1 MHFQHLTY
9 WQDKAKN
16 SAIETRLFING
27 AYCDAADNATFETV
41 NPATQ
46 QTLANVARGKQRT
59 WTVQFRRRVRYLSAV
74 TGRRRLRRSARPCSI
89 SLPI

>member
-27 AYCDAADNATFETV
+27 AYCDAADKPRLKPSTPLPVRRWRMWPGAS
-41 NPATQ
+41 
-46 QTLANVARGKQRT
+46 RRT
-59 WTVQFRRRVRYLSAV
+59 
-74 TGRRRLRRSARPCSI
+74 
-89 SLPI
+89 

>member
-27 AYCDAADNATFETV
+27 A
-41 NPATQ
+41 
-46 QTLANVARGKQRT
+46 L
-59 WTVQFRRRVRYLSAV
+59 L
-74 TGRRRLRRSARPCSI
+74 
-89 SLPI
+89 

>member
-46 QTLANVARGKQRT
+46 QRSTRTSKRSLKQK
-59 WTVQFRRRVRYLSAV
+59 
-74 TGRRRLRRSARPCSI
+74 
-89 SLPI
+89 